1 MANTTVPAE
10 LINTATPL
18 GRRNIFIN
26 GDFGIYQRA
35 QQVTDIGANA
45 SDYYTADRWL
55 LEPQNTSGRLTMT
68 AGTADAPPESNV
80 TTSLKFDCTTADTST
95 NANEYMVLAQKIEGF
110 NVQQF
115 KKGTSG
121 AKQFT
126 LSFWVKGNASVNYV
140 AELFDHDN
148 SRQIS
153 KTFAVTSSW
162 SKVEITYPADTT
174 GALDNDASNSLSL
187 FIWLVAGSSF
197 SGGTLNSSA
206 WAGAVAANRAAGADN
221 FFSSTDNEFY
231 ITAVQLEVGDVATE
245 FEILSYPEKL
255 SLCHRYCFAACST
268 GEAGSGASNVQIGIG
283 SFYTDTQ
290 VETVVHFPTTMRSS
304 PTLLANSGSSYF
316 ISETNA
322 GGQGF
327 NSWTGVYGA
336 GRSQKLIYSSGTVSD
351 FNNQGMATRLSVQNS
366 AAYVIFEAEL

>member
-18 GRRNIFIN
+18 GRRNILIN
-26 GDFGIYQRA
+26 GDYSIYQRA
-35 QQVTDIGANA
+35 QQVTGLGA
-45 SDYYTADRWL
+45 SSTYPTADRWVL
-55 LEPQNTSGRLTMT
+55 NGNLSSGRATMT
-68 AGTADAPPESNV
+68 AGTADAPAESNV
-80 TTSLKFDCTTADTST
+80 TTSLKLECTTADTSFG
-95 NANEYMVLAQKIEGF
+95 ASEVLT
-110 NVQQF
+110 VQQRVEGYNLQQV

-121 AKQFT
+121 AKQLT
-126 LSFWVKGNASVNYV
+126 ASFWVKGNGSATYV
-140 AELFDHDN
+140 LELYDN
-148 SRQIS
+148 DNARQVS
-153 KTFAVTSSW
+153 KSFSVTSSW
-162 SKVEITYPADTT
+162 SKVELTFPADTT
-174 GALDNDASNSLSL
+174 GAFDNDANLSL
-187 FIWLVAGSSF
+187 YFQIWLASGVSF
-197 SGGTLNSSA
+197 TGGTLSETWTSITNS
-206 WAGAVAANRAAGADN
+206 NRAVGISN
-221 FFSSTDNEFY
+221 FFSSTSNEFY

-255 SLCHRYCFAACST
+255 SLCHRYCFAACPA

-304 PTLLANSGSSYF
+304 PTLSANSGTNYF

-336 GRSQKLIYSSGTVSD
+336 GKSQKLIYSSGTVSD
-351 FNNQGMATRLSVQNS
+351 FNNQGMATRLAVQNS